1 MATNA
6 GKAPVHLWIVGILSL
21 LWNGIG
27 AADYSMTHIGGAT
40 YLEQSGFG
48 AETIAY
54 LANLPIWATA
64 SWALGVWGAVAGSL
78 LLLFRSRHAATAFI
92 VSLAGVALMT
102 LHSFINPY
110 PAEMV
115 STGGTVFEW
124 IIKLVAVLLLWY
136 AWRQRAAGV
145 LR

>member
-27 AADYSMTHIGGAT
+27 ASDYSMTHIGGAT

-48 AETIAY
+48 SETIAY
-54 LANLPIWATA
+54 LASLPVWATA
-64 SWALGVWGAVAGSL
+64 SWALGVWGAVAGSI
-78 LLLFRSRHAATAFI
+78 LLLFRSRHAVTAFI
-92 VSLAGVALMT
+92 VSLAGVVLMT

-124 IIKLVAVLLLWY
+124 TIKLVAVLLLWY

>member
-54 LANLPIWATA
+54 LAKLPIWATA

-124 IIKLVAVLLLWY
+124 TIKLVAVLLLWY